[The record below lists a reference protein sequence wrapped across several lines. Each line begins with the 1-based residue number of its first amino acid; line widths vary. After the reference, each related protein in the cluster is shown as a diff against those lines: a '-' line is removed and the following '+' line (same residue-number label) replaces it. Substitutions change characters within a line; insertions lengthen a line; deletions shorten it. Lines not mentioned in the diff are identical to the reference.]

1 MRGLSQPYFTYDQR
15 QLKFPSHYQRKTDPI
30 INLLQDVIHQELETM
45 TGNKICQTFIL
56 MPMIIMALAAIS
68 HSETFPIPET
78 TVQPAFADRKGTLVI
93 IDCSTEAISTYHPEA
108 STEKLPAC
116 STFKIWNTLIGLES
130 GIISYP
136 DDSFYKWD
144 GEARFIPEWNKDL
157 TLKEAFQVSCVPA
170 FQNLAR
176 KIGLEQMRIWIDKI
190 GYGDRDVSSGV
201 DVFWLPKPGRK
212 TILISPEEQAILICK
227 LVRGKLAFSKKAQAV
242 LKEIMVVRKTDHGT
256 LYGKTGSGADETG
269 KFYLGWFV
277 GYVESNG
284 KIYAFACA
292 IKGETLTGKDARI
305 IVNTILENHGYL

>member
-1 MRGLSQPYFTYDQR
+1 MPG
-15 QLKFPSHYQRKTDPI
+15 H
-30 INLLQDVIHQELETM
+30 
-45 TGNKICQTFIL
+45 KICQTFIL
-56 MPMIIMALAAIS
+56 MPMIIMALASIS

-78 TVQPAFADRKGTLVI
+78 TVHPVFADRKGCFVI
-93 IDCSTEAISTYHPEA
+93 MECLSDALSTFHPEV
-108 STEKLPAC
+108 SSEKLPPC

-130 GIISYP
+130 GIISFP

-157 TLKEAFQVSCVPA
+157 TLEEAFQVSCVPA

-190 GYGDRDVSSGV
+190 GYGDCDVSSGV

-212 TILISPEEQAILICK
+212 TILISPEEQVILICK
-227 LVRGKLAFSKKAQAV
+227 LVTGKLGFSDKAQAV

-256 LYGKTGSGADETG
+256 LYGKTGSGANETG
-269 KFYLGWFV
+269 KSNLGWFV
-277 GYVESNG
+277 GYVETNG
-284 KIYAFACA
+284 KNYAFACA
-292 IKGETLTGKDARI
+292 IKGETLTGRDARI